1 MSFKTWYGIHKWT
14 SLVSTIF
21 ILMLCLTGLPL
32 IFAHEID
39 HWLGHSVEPPV
50 LDNPPAE
57 SASIESILADAGQR
71 RPADAVQFL
80 VADYHEP
87 ELLFVRMG
95 ESVDANDLTAFF
107 TYDAR
112 NGDFLSAYPLGQGFM
127 DVMLRLHVDM
137 YAGLWGTLF
146 LGFMGLLLLFSIISG
161 VVLYS
166 PYMQKLAF
174 GTVRRNRVSR
184 LKWLDLHNLLGIVT
198 VVWLFVVGGTGVINT
213 LSIPIFSQWQATELA
228 GLIEA
233 HDGGEPAE
241 NRVSID
247 KVVKTASEAMP
258 DKALSFLA
266 FPGNNFSTQKHYMA
280 FMQGMTP
287 LSSQIIDIVMIDAE
301 TGEVATTK
309 DVPWYITMLLMS
321 QPLHFGDYGGTGL
334 KIVWALLDIISIIV
348 LYSGLVLWWRRR
360 TAKQDWPAKQGQSYA
375 K

>member
-1 MSFKTWYGIHKWT
+1 MNFKTWYWIHKWT
-14 SLVSTIF
+14 SLISTVF

-57 SASIESILADAGQR
+57 TASIESILVDAKQR
-71 RPADAVQFL
+71 RPQDVVQFL
-80 VADYHEP
+80 VADYHDP

-95 ESVDANDLTAFF
+95 ESVAANDLTAFF

-112 NGDFLSAYPLGQGFM
+112 TGEFLSSYPLGQGFM

-146 LGFMGLLLLFSIISG
+146 LGFMGLLLMFSIISG
-161 VVLYS
+161 IVLYS

-174 GTVRRNRVSR
+174 GTVRRDRTSR
-184 LKWLDLHNLLGIVT
+184 LKWLDLHNLLGIIT
-198 VVWLFVVGGTGVINT
+198 VVWLMVVGATGVINT
-213 LSIPIFSQWQATELA
+213 LSIPIFGQWQTTELA
-228 GLIEA
+228 QLIDSYE
-233 HDGGEPAE
+233 G
-241 NRVSID
+241 NKQVNQSVSID
-247 KVVKTASEAMP
+247 KIVNTARETMP

-280 FMQGMTP
+280 FMQGKTP
-287 LSSQIIDIVMIDAE
+287 LSAQIIDIVMIDAE
-301 TGEVATTK
+301 TGKVATTK
-309 DVPWYITMLLMS
+309 DVPWYITVLLMS
-321 QPLHFGDYGGTGL
+321 QPLHFGDYGGLGL
-334 KIVWALLDIISIIV
+334 KIVWALLDVITIIV
-348 LYSGLVLWWRRR
+348 LWSGLVLWWRRR
-360 TAKQDWPAKQGQSYA
+360 QTKLTKLQEGEYA